1 MTKTKTPVTRKK
13 WNSQIVNSP
22 TRGQPAGKRVL
33 NLWPTV
39 ISTAIGE

>member
-13 WNSQIVNSP
+13 RNSQIVNS
-22 TRGQPAGKRVL
+22 QPAGKHVR
-33 NLWPTV
+33 NLWPTI